1 MRWRKALLSYAF
13 IIVPLLFFLVV
24 RIGPTLYTLGLSFK
38 TAHGPGLAN
47 YQALW
52 RDPVFWDALRNTL
65 LYVLITVPLQIA
77 LGLLIA
83 LGIQTV
89 NHFRG
94 FYRMIYFIPYITST
108 VAVSWVWRWLY
119 FKDNGLINMVVN
131 FFGIHNQPFLTSP
144 SQALVSV
151 ALVIVWQNIGFTMLI
166 FLAGLEAVPKTFY
179 EAAAIDGASSG
190 QVFRR
195 ITLPLLN
202 PTLIFLTVTGVI
214 NSLQTFTQ
222 ILNMTGNDTGAG
234 GPLNST
240 VSLVVHVYNIAFLN
254 FNMPYGSAVTVILFL
269 IILAVTLIQMKLF
282 TRDVDY

>member
-1 MRWRKALLSYAF
+1 MRWRKALIGYAF
-13 IIVPLLFFLVV
+13 ISVPLLFFLVV

-38 TAHGPGLAN
+38 TNQGIGLAN
-47 YQALW
+47 YQALGQ
-52 RDPVFWDALRNTL
+52 DPVFWAALRNTL
-65 LYVLITVPLQIA
+65 LYVLLTVPLQIA

-83 LGIQTV
+83 LGIQSV
-89 NHFRG
+89 NRFRE
-94 FYRMIYFIPYITST
+94 FYRVIYFIPYITST

-119 FKDNGLINMVVN
+119 FKDNGLINRVLN
-131 FFGIHNQPFLTSP
+131 AFGIHNQPFLTNP

-151 ALVIVWQNIGFTMLI
+151 AVAIIWQNIGFTMLI

-179 EAAAIDGASSG
+179 EAAAIDGANHR
-190 QVFRR
+190 QTFWRV
-195 ITLPLLN
+195 TLPLLN

-240 VSLVVHVYNIAFLN
+240 VSLVVHVYNMAFMN

-269 IILAVTLIQMKLF
+269 IILAVTLIQMKVL
-282 TRDVDY
+282 TRNVDY